1 MEVSMETIRHI
12 LQLKGGDVWTTT
24 PETSVYDALLIMA
37 DKDIG
42 ALLVMEND
50 KMVGIISERD
60 YARKVILQGKASKS
74 TKVSEIMTRDVL
86 TIHPDQ
92 TVEEAMEIMGR
103 KHIRHLPVVE
113 EKRVIGVISIMDT
126 NRNIIYRQRQTIREM
141 EDKILSNP
149 K

>member
-1 MEVSMETIRHI
+1 METIRHI

-24 PETSVYDALLIMA
+24 PDTSVYDALLVMA

-50 KMVGIISERD
+50 KMVGILSERD
-60 YARKVILQGKASKS
+60 YARKVILQGKASKT
-74 TKVSEIMTRDVL
+74 TKVSEIMTRDVV

-103 KHIRHLPVVE
+103 RHIRHLPVFE
-113 EKRVIGVISIMDT
+113 EKHVIGVISIMDT

-141 EDKILSNP
+141 EDKIISST

>member
-1 MEVSMETIRHI
+1 METIRHI

-24 PETSVYDALLIMA
+24 PDTSVYDALLVMA

-50 KMVGIISERD
+50 KMVGILSERD
-60 YARKVILQGKASKS
+60 YARKVILQGRASKS

-92 TVEEAMEIMGR
+92 TVEEAMEIMSR
-103 KHIRHLPVVE
+103 KHIRHLPVVD
-113 EKRVIGVISIMDT
+113 EKRVIGVISVMDT

-141 EDKILSNP
+141 EDKILSDTN
-149 K
+149 

>member
-1 MEVSMETIRHI
+1 METIRHI
-12 LQLKGGDVWTTT
+12 LQLKGGNVFSTT
-24 PETSVYDALLIMA
+24 PDTTVYDALRIMA

-42 ALLVMEND
+42 ALIVKEND
-50 KMVGIISERD
+50 KMVGILSERD

-74 TKVSEIMTRDVL
+74 TMVSEIMTRDVL

-113 EKRVIGVISIMDT
+113 ESRVIGVISIMDT

-141 EDKILSNP
+141 EDKILSEN

>member
-1 MEVSMETIRHI
+1 METIRHI
-12 LQLKGGDVWTTT
+12 LQLKGGNVFSTT
-24 PETSVYDALLIMA
+24 PDTTVYDALLVMA

-42 ALLVMEND
+42 ALIVMEND
-50 KMVGIISERD
+50 KMVGILSERD

-74 TKVSEIMTRDVL
+74 TSVSDIMTRDVL

-113 EKRVIGVISIMDT
+113 GSHVIGVISIMDT

-141 EDKILSNP
+141 EDKLLSDN

>member
-1 MEVSMETIRHI
+1 METIRHI
-12 LQLKGGDVWTTT
+12 LQLKGGNVFSTT
-24 PETSVYDALLIMA
+24 PNTTFYDALLIMA

-42 ALLVMEND
+42 ALIVMEND

-74 TKVSEIMTRDVL
+74 TSVSEIMTRDVL

-113 EKRVIGVISIMDT
+113 DGHVIGVISIMDT

-141 EDKILSNP
+141 EDKILSNN